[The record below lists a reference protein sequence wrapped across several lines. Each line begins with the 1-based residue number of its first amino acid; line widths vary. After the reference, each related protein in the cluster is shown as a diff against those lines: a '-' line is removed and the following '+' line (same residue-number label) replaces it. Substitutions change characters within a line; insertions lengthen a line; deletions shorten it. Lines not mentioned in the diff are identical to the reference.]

1 MASPTLKDVADHA
14 GVGMSTVSRVL
25 NGSMRVSD
33 RTREK
38 VLASI
43 EALGY
48 RPASLPRPAFSGPT
62 FTIGAAVPFF
72 TFPSFIERLAG
83 VQSVMDQFADRLVTY
98 SIRGPR
104 QLLDQ
109 LRLMVRQDRVDG
121 LLVMTLRF
129 PESDVRR
136 ANPEI
141 PIVVIDSET
150 SVLYPHNKIDN
161 VAGGRLAAEYLIRR
175 GHRDIGFV
183 GDLRDDTFGFTSAY
197 QRLEGCQHALAQA
210 GLPIN
215 PDWYR
220 FGEHSTESARANAG
234 QILSLPKRPTA
245 LFASC
250 DTLALGVLDAVQT
263 LGLRVPDDV
272 AVIGF
277 DDIPTAHYVNLTTVR
292 QPLFESGQWGA
303 RALIDWLQ
311 DGAPDHEA
319 WEWDMPMTVIER
331 QTA

>member
-1 MASPTLKDVADHA
+1 
-14 GVGMSTVSRVL
+14 MSTVSRVL
-25 NGSMRVSD
+25 NGSIRVSD
-33 RTREK
+33 HTREK
-38 VLASI
+38 VLAAV

-48 RPASLPRPAFSGPT
+48 RPTNIPRPAFSGPT

-83 VQSVMDQFADRLVTY
+83 VQTVMDEFADRLVMY

-104 QLLDQ
+104 QLLDH

-121 LLVMTLRF
+121 LLVMTLHF

-136 ANPEI
+136 ANPDI

-175 GHRDIGFV
+175 GHQAIGFI
-183 GDLRDDTFGFTSAY
+183 GDLRNDTFGFTSAY
-197 QRLEGCQHALAQA
+197 QRLEGCQQALEKA
-210 GLPIN
+210 GLPFN

-220 FGEHSTESARANAG
+220 FGEHSLESAHTNAVH
-234 QILSLPKRPTA
+234 ILSLPKRPTA

-250 DTLALGVLDAVQT
+250 DTLALGVLDAAHS

-277 DDIPTAHYVNLTTVR
+277 DDIQTAHYVNLTTIH
-292 QPLFESGQWGA
+292 QPLSESGQWGA
-303 RALIDWLQ
+303 RTLINWLQ
-311 DGAPDHEA
+311 DGTPDPNA
-319 WEWDMPMTVIER
+319 WEWDMPLTVIER
-331 QTA
+331 GTV